1 MLSTHKSP
9 REEGFKG
16 KYYEIFRELMCIFF
30 KLFNGKNISESILW
44 GQLHC
49 DMKTKA
55 ITENENYKPMLLMNI
70 DVKVLSKILENQV
83 KPTTD

>member
-1 MLSTHKSP
+1 
-9 REEGFKG
+9 
-16 KYYEIFRELMCIFF
+16 
-30 KLFNGKNISESILW
+30 
-44 GQLHC
+44 
-49 DMKTKA
+49 MKTKA